1 MLRVKLFWSFSG
13 LLQAHLVGCLQSASV
28 QAILGAAGGRVW
40 SVQFTRFFGGNDMLT
55 GIGLLAVAGA
65 ILIATAVFHME
76 VKRVYYPQVKWARDQ
91 HEGEL
96 FAGDAEQV
104 SE

>member
-1 MLRVKLFWSFSG
+1 
-13 LLQAHLVGCLQSASV
+13 
-28 QAILGAAGGRVW
+28 
-40 SVQFTRFFGGNDMLT
+40 MLT

-96 FAGDAEQV
+96 FAEDAKQV
-104 SE
+104 SEWTGLSEWTGCGVSLHEIGELDARNDK

>member
-1 MLRVKLFWSFSG
+1 
-13 LLQAHLVGCLQSASV
+13 
-28 QAILGAAGGRVW
+28 
-40 SVQFTRFFGGNDMLT
+40 MLT

-65 ILIATAVFHME
+65 ILIATAVFHTE

-104 SE
+104 SEWMGRKVPLHEVEDELDARNDK